1 MIGPGGGAEHLL
13 RTADRAM
20 YRQKGTPSRVA

>member
-1 MIGPGGGAEHLL
+1 MVGPGRGAEHLL

-20 YRQKGTPSRVA
+20 YRQKGSASRED